1 MKRHSS
7 MVAAAIVL
15 LLSAGSAYAQSRLG
29 TFNVPFRFVAGETVL
44 TAGEYHITQDSTPG
58 MLQLWGSDRHTIL
71 VFAGNIQTLDP
82 STQTKIVFHRYDNRY
97 FLAQVWVGGQNL
109 GREVPIGRQ
118 EREIARKSDRKSMA
132 VIASIDG
139 DKGEKQ

>member
-1 MKRHSS
+1 

-29 TFNVPFRFVAGETVL
+29 TFSVPFSFVAGETVFA
-44 TAGEYHITQDSTPG
+44 AGEYHVTEDGVPG
-58 MLQLWGSDRHTIL
+58 MLQLWGSDRHTFL
-71 VFAGNIQTLDP
+71 VFAGNIQALDA

-97 FLAQVWVGGQNL
+97 FLTQLWVEGQDR

-118 EREIARKSDRKSMA
+118 ERELARKSDSKSIA
-132 VIASIDG
+132 VIASTG
-139 DKGEKQ
+139 SARGEKQ